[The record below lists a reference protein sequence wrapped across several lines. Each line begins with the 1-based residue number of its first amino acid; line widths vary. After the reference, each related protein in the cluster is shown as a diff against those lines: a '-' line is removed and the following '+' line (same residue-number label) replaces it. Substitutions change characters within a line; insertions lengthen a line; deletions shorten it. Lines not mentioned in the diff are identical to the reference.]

1 MKMITEYLP
10 KDWERKAKELGVM
23 SRNSGVIRNAKSLLR
38 LNMLYTTNNGS
49 FQMTALGMAMTEG
62 ISISKVAC
70 AKRIRNSGEWLRWMA
85 QELCVTQGA
94 MIEKPKFLGEKN
106 VQLIDATDETTKG
119 KNKNTWRLHYTFN
132 LFDFKCNKYRTD
144 NE

>member
-1 MKMITEYLP
+1 
-10 KDWERKAKELGVM
+10 
-23 SRNSGVIRNAKSLLR
+23 
-38 LNMLYTTNNGS
+38 MLYTTNNGP

-62 ISISKVAC
+62 INISKVAC

-94 MIEKPKFLGEKN
+94 MIEKSKFLGEKN

-119 KNKNTWRLHYTFN
+119 KNKKFGGYITRLIY
-132 LFDFKCNKYRTD
+132 LILVQQI
-144 NE
+144 